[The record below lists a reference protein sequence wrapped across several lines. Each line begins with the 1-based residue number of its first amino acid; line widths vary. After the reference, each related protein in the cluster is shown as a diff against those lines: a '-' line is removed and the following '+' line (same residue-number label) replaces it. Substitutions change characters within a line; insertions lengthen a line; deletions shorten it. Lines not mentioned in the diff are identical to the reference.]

1 MPEVSLADRE
11 MFNAHFVSVV
21 AGELPGFVMRQ
32 AYVGEN
38 DAMGYATTDLLL
50 KQIESDIPVH
60 RPKSGTM
67 RFEVPRPD
75 VADLTFHID
84 DNDARAPDTQVNFYI
99 MRRGT
104 VFSAL
109 VPVVPALRTRIQN
122 GDQEDIPALTP
133 QDKVE
138 FTNRRVYSGMFLP
151 VMHTAVLAT
160 GDVLVFTDA
169 LHGHSFES
177 LTFPRVSV
185 VNLLYARL
193 TQGDEPL

>member
-11 MFNAHFVSVV
+11 MFNAHFASVV

-32 AYVGEN
+32 VYVGED

-50 KQIESDIPVH
+50 KQVEPDIPVH
-60 RPKSGTM
+60 RPKGGTM
-67 RFEVPRPD
+67 RFEVPQPD
-75 VADLTFHID
+75 ADIAFHID
-84 DNDARAPDTQVNFYI
+84 DNDATAPDTQVNFYI
-99 MRRGT
+99 VRRGT

-138 FTNRRVYSGMFLP
+138 FANRRVYPGMFLP
-151 VMHTAVLAT
+151 VMHTASLAT

-169 LHGHSFES
+169 LHGHSFKS

-193 TQGDEPL
+193 TQGDESL